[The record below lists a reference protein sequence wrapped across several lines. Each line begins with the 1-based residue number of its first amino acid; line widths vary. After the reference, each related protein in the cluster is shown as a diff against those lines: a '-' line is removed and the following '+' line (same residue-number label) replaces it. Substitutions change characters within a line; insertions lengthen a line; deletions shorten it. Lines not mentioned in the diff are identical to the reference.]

1 MQTYTDDQYESVAH
15 EPQPEYSA
23 ADLAELFMY
32 KKQINPSEKD
42 LLLMALLGKSHDSS
56 NRNAVKSW
64 IAEQT
69 LTIDMSLTRQEVL
82 ERLADR
88 FDGLLYELS
97 E

>member
-1 MQTYTDDQYESVAH
+1 MNQYTDNSVETMSH
-15 EPQPEYSA
+15 EAEPKFSA
-23 ADLAELFMY
+23 ADLTELFMY

-42 LLLMALLGKSHDSS
+42 LLLMALLGKSHESS

-69 LTIDMSLTRQEVL
+69 LTIDMSMTRQEVL
-82 ERLADR
+82 EGLADR

>member
-1 MQTYTDDQYESVAH
+1 MNQYTENTFEATSHDT
-15 EPQPEYSA
+15 EPKFTA
-23 ADLAELFMY
+23 GDLAELFMY
-32 KKQINPSEKD
+32 KKQINPLDKD

-64 IAEQT
+64 IGEQM
-69 LTIDMSLTRQEVL
+69 LMIDMSLTRQEVL
-82 ERLADR
+82 ELLGDR